1 MMKKYFFAL
10 IMIALTIL
18 AWVITYS
25 HLPNELA
32 THWGI
37 SGEADDFSKKP
48 TAIATL
54 VGIMIVQYILM
65 VLIPKIDPRRN
76 YPTFTRAYLSIFN
89 TMFLV
94 LFLINLMTILT
105 GLGIKL
111 PIPYLGS
118 FILGAIFMVFGNFI
132 QQVRPNFFLGI
143 RTPWT
148 LSSEN
153 VWRLTH
159 RLSSRIFVLA
169 GIIIVLTAFIP
180 ESFTEPIIFIAAIG
194 SILLS
199 VFASYFIYQKELNK

>member
-65 VLIPKIDPRRN
+65 VLIPKIDP
-76 YPTFTRAYLSIFN
+76 
-89 TMFLV
+89 
-94 LFLINLMTILT
+94 
-105 GLGIKL
+105 
-111 PIPYLGS
+111 
-118 FILGAIFMVFGNFI
+118 
-132 QQVRPNFFLGI
+132 
-143 RTPWT
+143 
-148 LSSEN
+148 
-153 VWRLTH
+153 
-159 RLSSRIFVLA
+159 
-169 GIIIVLTAFIP
+169 
-180 ESFTEPIIFIAAIG
+180 
-194 SILLS
+194 
-199 VFASYFIYQKELNK
+199 